1 MRECRASR
9 APPSRRWIGC
19 VRSAAGNNAQ
29 SYALLERRFR
39 EIGDLRHAQA
49 MLSWD
54 EAVMMPVGGGVRR
67 GDVLATVAGLVHGR
81 ITSAETAD
89 LIAAAVDEGGLDDW
103 QQANL
108 REIERIRLHA
118 AALPPELVVEHS
130 RAGTRCEQL
139 WRTARAAND
148 WPAIVEPLG
157 RLLDL
162 TRQVA
167 VALGEA
173 CALAPYDAL
182 IDRYQ
187 PGVGCASIEPIFDE
201 LRTFLPDF
209 VEDVIARRAKPRP
222 IRGPFAQA
230 RQEALARDLMRIV
243 GFDFEHGRLDTSH
256 HPFCG
261 GDPDDTRI
269 TTRYD
274 ENDFLSSL
282 LAVLHETG
290 HAMYEQGLPGAWR
303 GLPVGEASGMAVHE
317 SQSLLM
323 EMQVCRGREFLEF
336 AAPVIRR
343 HFDAADDAAE
353 WSVDNLYL
361 ASTQVARGLIRV
373 DADEVTYPLHVILR
387 YELER
392 ALIAGDLSVRDLPDA
407 WDAKMRRYLG
417 RTTRGDDRDGCMQ
430 DVHWYAG
437 LFGYFPTYTLGAVMA
452 AQIFASVRT
461 RAPAAVDSI
470 RHGDFAPLLAWL
482 RVNVHGRAR
491 SVSAHQLLVDA
502 TGAPLGTAA
511 FKAHLAARYGA

>member
-1 MRECRASR
+1 VRN
-9 APPSRRWIGC
+9 AP
-19 VRSAAGNNAQ
+19 GNNAQ

-49 MLSWD
+49 MLGWD
-54 EAVMMPVGGGVRR
+54 EAVMMPVGGGERR
-67 GDVLATVAGLVHGR
+67 ADVLATVAGLVHR
-81 ITSAETAD
+81 QIASAETGD
-89 LIAAAVDEGGLDDW
+89 LIAAAIDEGGLDDW
-103 QQANL
+103 QRANL
-108 REIERIRLHA
+108 REIERSRIRA
-118 AALPPELVVEHS
+118 TALPSELVVEHS
-130 RAGTRCEQL
+130 RASTRCEQL
-139 WRTARAAND
+139 WRIARDAND

-157 RLLDL
+157 HLVEL
-162 TRQVA
+162 TRRVA

-173 CALAPYDAL
+173 CELAPYDAL

-187 PGVGCASIEPIFDE
+187 PGVDCALIEPIFDE
-201 LRTFLPDF
+201 LRAFLPDF
-209 VEDVIARRAKPRP
+209 AEAVIARRAKPRP
-222 IRGPFAQA
+222 IRGPFSRA
-230 RQEALARDLMRIV
+230 RQEALARALMEKV

-274 ENDFLSSL
+274 EADFLPSL

-290 HAMYEQGLPGAWR
+290 HAMYEQGLPKAWR

-323 EMQVCRGREFLEF
+323 EMQICRGREFLEF
-336 AAPVIRR
+336 AAPIIRE
-343 HFDAADDAAE
+343 HLGAPNDAAG
-353 WSVDNLYL
+353 WSADNLYL

-392 ALIAGDLSVRDLPDA
+392 ALIAGDLSVRDIPDA
-407 WDAKMRRYLG
+407 WDAKMRHYLG
-417 RTTRGDDRDGCMQ
+417 RSTHGDDRDGCMQ

-437 LFGYFPTYTLGAVMA
+437 LYGYFPTYTLGAVMA
-452 AQIFASVRT
+452 AQLFATVRA
-461 RAPAAVDSI
+461 RVPAAVDAI
-470 RHGDFAPLLAWL
+470 RRGDFAPLLAWL
-482 RVNVHGRAR
+482 RANVHGRAR
-491 SVSAHQLLVDA
+491 SVSANQLLVDA
-502 TGAPLGTAA
+502 TGAPLGTAS

>member
-1 MRECRASR
+1 
-9 APPSRRWIGC
+9 
-19 VRSAAGNNAQ
+19 VRSAAPDNAQ
-29 SYALLERRFR
+29 SYTLLERRFR

-49 MLSWD
+49 MLGWD
-54 EAVMMPVGGGVRR
+54 EAVMMPVGGGRRR
-67 GDVLATVAGLVHGR
+67 GDVLATIAGLVHR
-81 ITSAETAD
+81 QITSTETGD
-89 LIAAAVDEGGLDDW
+89 LIAAAIDEGGLDDW

-108 REIERIRLHA
+108 REIERSRVRA
-118 AALPPELVVEHS
+118 TALPVDLVVELS

-139 WRTARAAND
+139 WRVARGAND

-162 TRQVA
+162 TRQMA

-173 CALAPYDAL
+173 CGLAPYDAL

-187 PGVGCASIEPIFDE
+187 PGVDCALIDPIFDE
-201 LRTFLPDF
+201 LRAFLPSF
-209 VEDVIARRAKPRP
+209 TEEVIARRTKPRP
-222 IRGPFAQA
+222 LRGPFPRE
-230 RQEALARDLMRIV
+230 RQEALARDLMQKV

-290 HAMYEQGLPGAWR
+290 HAMYQQGLPKAWR

-336 AAPVIRR
+336 AAPIVGR
-343 HFDAADDAAE
+343 HFDAPRDAAE

-392 ALIAGDLSVRDLPDA
+392 ALIAGDLSLREVPGV
-407 WDAKMRRYLG
+407 WDAKMRHYLG
-417 RTTRGDDRDGCMQ
+417 RTTLGDDRDGCMQ

-437 LFGYFPTYTLGAVMA
+437 LFGYFPTYTLGAVIA
-452 AQIFASVRT
+452 AQLFATVRT
-461 RAPAAVDSI
+461 RAPAAVDAI
-470 RHGDFAPLLAWL
+470 RHGDFAPLLTWL
-482 RVNVHGRAR
+482 RTHVHGRAR
-491 SVSAHQLLVDA
+491 SVSANQMLVEA